1 MKLCGGV
8 LAGAA
13 GENVGDLI
21 VDGKKPLYLPWRLEA
36 LHDPLSSS
44 GRLVGILRTVVQSLV
59 LAMLDARHDLPL
71 GGGVAFQLVGDQHT
85 RRSPLLLQKLAEQ
98 AFGGL
103 LVAPALDEDVENK
116 AFLVNGAPEP
126 MLLAGDG
133 DDDLVK
139 VPFVAAARGSATDAV
154 GEFPTEFQAPL
165 PDRLVCDRNP
175 ASRQHLLDH
184 AQAQRESEI
193 QPDRV
198 ADELGGMAIASV

>member
-1 MKLCGGV
+1 
-8 LAGAA
+8 
-13 GENVGDLI
+13 
-21 VDGKKPLYLPWRLEA
+21 
-36 LHDPLSSS
+36 SSS
-44 GRLVGILRTVVQSLV
+44 GRLVGIFRTIVQSLV

-71 GGGVAFQLVGDQHT
+71 GSGVAFQLIGDQHP

-103 LVAPALDEDVENK
+103 LVAPALDEDIENK

-139 VPFVAAARGSATDAV
+139 VPFVAAARRSPTDAV
-154 GEFPTEFQAPL
+154 GEFATEFQAPL
-165 PDRLVCDRNP
+165 PDRLVCDRDA

-184 AQAQRESEI
+184 AQAQRE
-193 QPDRV
+193 P
-198 ADELGGMAIASV
+198 